1 MFILAGCEIGGVEIP
16 PMITNIISYIVT
28 GIKIGVP
35 IILVIFGMIDL
46 GKAVMSSK
54 EDDIKKAQST
64 FIKRLMA
71 AALVFFV
78 ITIVQF
84 LVGILDNAGE
94 RDGQTTGAVTCLK
107 EIF

>member
-16 PMITNIISYIVT
+16 AMITNIISYVVT

-35 IILVIFGMIDL
+35 VLLVIFGMMDL

-54 EDDIKKAQST
+54 EDEIKKAQTT
-64 FIKRLMA
+64 FLTRLLVA
-71 AALVFFV
+71 AFVFFV

-84 LVGILDNAGE
+84 LVGILDNAGKK
-94 RDGQTTGAVTCLK
+94 DGQSTGAVTCLK

>member
-16 PMITNIISYIVT
+16 AMITNIISYIVT

-35 IILVIFGMIDL
+35 VLLVIFGMMDL

-54 EDDIKKAQST
+54 EDEIKKAQTT
-64 FIKRLMA
+64 FLKRLLVA
-71 AALVFFV
+71 AFVFFV

-84 LVGILDNAGE
+84 LVGILDNAGKK
-94 RDGQTTGAVTCLK
+94 DGQSTGAVTCLK

>member
-16 PMITNIISYIVT
+16 AMITNIIGYIVT

-35 IILVIFGMIDL
+35 VLLVIFGMMDL

-54 EDDIKKAQST
+54 EDEIKKAQTT
-64 FIKRLMA
+64 FLKRLMVA
-71 AALVFFV
+71 AFVFFV

-84 LVGILDNAGE
+84 LVGILDNAGKK
-94 RDGQTTGAVTCLK
+94 DGQSTGAVTCLK

>member
-46 GKAVMSSK
+46 GKAVMQSK

-64 FIKRLMA
+64 FI
-71 AALVFFV
+71 
-78 ITIVQF
+78 
-84 LVGILDNAGE
+84 
-94 RDGQTTGAVTCLK
+94 
-107 EIF
+107 

>member
-1 MFILAGCEIGGVEIP
+1 
-16 PMITNIISYIVT
+16 
-28 GIKIGVP
+28 
-35 IILVIFGMIDL
+35 
-46 GKAVMSSK
+46 
-54 EDDIKKAQST
+54 
-64 FIKRLMA
+64 MA

>member
-1 MFILAGCEIGGVEIP
+1 MLIMAK
-16 PMITNIISYIVT
+16 PMICSDLWEIWQIIGWVLWIFKIV
-28 GIKIGVP
+28 IP
-35 IILVIFGMIDL
+35 IIIILFGMIDL
-46 GKAVMSSK
+46 GKAVMGSK
-54 EDDIKKAQST
+54 EDEIKKAQST

>member
-16 PMITNIISYIVT
+16 AMITHIISYIVT

-35 IILVIFGMIDL
+35 VLLVIFGMMDL

-54 EDDIKKAQST
+54 EDEIKKAQTT
-64 FIKRLMA
+64 FLKRLMVA
-71 AALVFFV
+71 AFVFFV

-84 LVGILDNAGE
+84 LVGILDNAGKK
-94 RDGQTTGAVTCLK
+94 DGQSTGAVTCLK